1 MSKSIEE
8 KVEDWCKKQLDK
20 YYTKTESINEE
31 IEKALQLAP
40 SKNGGDGNN
49 YPDIKCFIES
59 ESLRKIPV
67 MIEVKGTKGDFGK
80 FDKDAM
86 Y

>member
-40 SKNGGDGNN
+40 SKNIILTSNV
-49 YPDIKCFIES
+49 
-59 ESLRKIPV
+59 L
-67 MIEVKGTKGDFGK
+67 
-80 FDKDAM
+80 
-86 Y
+86 